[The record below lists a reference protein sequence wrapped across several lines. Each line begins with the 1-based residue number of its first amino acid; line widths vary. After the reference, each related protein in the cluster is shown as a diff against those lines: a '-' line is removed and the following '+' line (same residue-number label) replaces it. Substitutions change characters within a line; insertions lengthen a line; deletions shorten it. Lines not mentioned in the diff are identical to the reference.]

1 MAVCN
6 LINKSEINYDSAKSL
21 HDNGSYP
28 SVPHCAYY
36 SCFQF
41 MSHIWLKKLQKSEA
55 ELKSLKKTNEGS
67 HEVLINQI
75 KIYLDSK
82 SPENGR
88 TFNNNILALR
98 KLRTDS
104 DYRDIEI
111 TRTPS
116 ENSITLSKDI
126 LKILKEC

>member
-6 LINKSEINYDSAKSL
+6 LKNKSEINYDSAKSL
-21 HDNGSYP
+21 HDTGSYP

-36 SCFQF
+36 SCFQY
-41 MSHIWLKKLQKSEA
+41 MLHIWLKKLNKTEA
-55 ELKSLKKTNEGS
+55 ELITLKNNKDRS

-82 SPENGR
+82 SLANGR
-88 TFNNNILALR
+88 AFNNSIVSLKR
-98 KLRTDS
+98 LRTDS
-104 DYRDIEI
+104 DYKDIEI
-111 TRTPS
+111 TRGPS
-116 ENSITLSKDI
+116 DNSIALSKDI